1 MISSTL
7 LPPDIIHSIER
18 GEPPDPKPMKS
29 SNLEIKTQTITN
41 SALPRRPVTPPI
53 AQIRTD
59 RKREEKNKKR
69 EEREREEREGKRRE
83 EKGRKG
89 KREKRERRERERR
102 ERKKREKGE
111 REEREKKKK
120 EKKNLLRARCM
131 EHSAK
136 VFERE
141 RKKREKEER
150 SEKRNCVCR
159 ERGNA
164 RQLEFQELH
173 QIQISE
179 QIVKARIQYTWFS
192 FLKSVL
198 LPGRHVTYL
207 SKHSQGPADFRRTLN
222 DHLGLAGK

>member
-1 MISSTL
+1 MLCLAGPSL
-7 LPPDIIHSIER
+7 LPLRKYE
-18 GEPPDPKPMKS
+18 
-29 SNLEIKTQTITN
+29 QT
-41 SALPRRPVTPPI
+41 
-53 AQIRTD
+53 
-59 RKREEKNKKR
+59 
-69 EEREREEREGKRRE
+69 ERERKKTKKEKKEREKREKGREGKRRE
-83 EKGRKG
+83 EKGRERREREE
-89 KREKRERRERERR
+89 REKEERERR
-102 ERKKREKGE
+102 ERKEREKK
-111 REEREKKKK
+111 EKKKK

-222 DHLGLAGK
+222 DHLGLAGKQYCDCEAVLGIQVIFLEIS